1 MLQKIRNRIGLFIAW
16 RLPKILPFFLKE
28 KRKRETKVTS
38 KHLLIIR
45 TDAIGDYVLFRNFLE
60 ILATFE
66 KYKNYK
72 ITLLGNQIWK
82 NLAENLDTN
91 WVNDF
96 IWLDRKKFLNDP
108 IYHTKLIL
116 QIRKKNYESV
126 IYPTFSREFFHGD
139 YLVKMTL
146 ANQKIAHQGDFL
158 HESEEVR
165 LETQK
170 IYDQLIS
177 TPSKTIFEFYRNK
190 LFFENLLH
198 QKITWQSPFFPKK
211 FVSPESKNEGKK
223 IVFFPSANA
232 EFRRWSPAHFAKLSD
247 LIAEK
252 FDKKMTW
259 EIEILG
265 SSQDAEIG
273 QEIQKLSRQNIA
285 NECGK
290 TSLIGLIQ
298 KIAEADL
305 LISNETIA
313 IHLAACVKTPAICIS
328 NGNHLGRFNPY
339 PPEIAPQILTIYPKN
354 VQVELKNE
362 SNREKIY
369 EKYAQKS
376 DENIQEITPKEV
388 FSLLEQ
394 KFGI

>member
-1 MLQKIRNRIGLFIAW
+1 MLQRIRNRIALFITW
-16 RLPKILPFFLKE
+16 RLPQILPFFLIEKQKKE
-28 KRKRETKVTS
+28 IKVTS
-38 KHLLIIR
+38 KCLLIIR

-60 ILATFE
+60 ILATSE

-91 WVNDF
+91 WVDNF
-96 IWLDRKKFLNDP
+96 IWLDRERFLNDP

-116 QIRKKNYESV
+116 KIRKKSYESV

-139 YLVKMTL
+139 YLVKMTR

-158 HESEEVR
+158 HESEKIR

-170 IYDQLIS
+170 IYDQLIL
-177 TPSKTIFEFYRNK
+177 TPSKTIFEFYRNQ

-198 QKITWQSPFFPKK
+198 QKMTLQNPFFPKNV
-211 FVSPESKNEGKK
+211 VSPKSQNEGKK
-223 IVFFPSANA
+223 IIFFPSANA
-232 EFRRWSPAHFAKLSD
+232 DFRRWSPAYFAKLSD

-252 FDKKMTW
+252 FAEKMTW
-259 EIEILG
+259 KIEILG

-273 QEIQKLSRQNIA
+273 QKIQKLSKQNIV

-305 LISNETIA
+305 LISNETVA
-313 IHLAACVKTPAICIS
+313 IHLAACVKTPTICIS

-388 FSLLEQ
+388 FSLLE
-394 KFGI
+394 KMDI